1 MWRHSKTDRQ
11 SSSALL
17 MPNANTND
25 YTCVPVI
32 IGCTDASALNYD
44 SLANTNNG
52 CIYPIYGCTDPN
64 SFNYDPN
71 SNVDDSTCVP
81 YIYGCLDV
89 NAINYDSLA
98 NTNVGCV
105 YPFLGCT
112 DPSAFNYNPL
122 ANVDDST
129 CVPVIIGCI
138 DINALNYDSTANT
151 NNGCIYPRWEDKHN
165 KNGGYWSF
173 KVPKEHSSTA
183 WFELMVYIIGEH
195 GTNDPNN
202 TMQINGISVS
212 PKKNFCIFKIWNK
225 DYNKSNKNILSNF
238 DFLNMNEVIYSN
250 HQDNIKKDKLKSFK
264 YNKKKSRYR

>member
-1 MWRHSKTDRQ
+1 MDNNNPNDKHETHTKWIVWYHNPSDKNWNIESYKDIVEI
-11 SSSALL
+11 SSLEDFCVLKNSWDSCLPKINEGMFFL
-17 MPNANTND
+17 MRK
-25 YTCVPVI
+25 
-32 IGCTDASALNYD
+32 
-44 SLANTNNG
+44 
-52 CIYPIYGCTDPN
+52 
-64 SFNYDPN
+64 
-71 SNVDDSTCVP
+71 
-81 YIYGCLDV
+81 
-89 NAINYDSLA
+89 
-98 NTNVGCV
+98 
-105 YPFLGCT
+105 
-112 DPSAFNYNPL
+112 
-122 ANVDDST
+122 
-129 CVPVIIGCI
+129 
-138 DINALNYDSTANT
+138 T

-225 DYNKSNKNILSNF
+225 DYNKSNKNNFFNF

-250 HQDNIKKDKLKSFK
+250 HQDNIKKDKLKTFK

>member
-1 MWRHSKTDRQ
+1 MDNNNPNDKHETHTKWIVWYHNPSDKNWNIESYKDIVEI
-11 SSSALL
+11 SSLEDFCVLKNSWDSCLPKINEGMFFL
-17 MPNANTND
+17 MRK
-25 YTCVPVI
+25 
-32 IGCTDASALNYD
+32 
-44 SLANTNNG
+44 
-52 CIYPIYGCTDPN
+52 
-64 SFNYDPN
+64 
-71 SNVDDSTCVP
+71 
-81 YIYGCLDV
+81 
-89 NAINYDSLA
+89 
-98 NTNVGCV
+98 
-105 YPFLGCT
+105 
-112 DPSAFNYNPL
+112 
-122 ANVDDST
+122 
-129 CVPVIIGCI
+129 
-138 DINALNYDSTANT
+138 T

-250 HQDNIKKDKLKSFK
+250 HQDNIKKDKLKTFK

>member
-1 MWRHSKTDRQ
+1 MDNNNPNDKHETHTKWIVWYHNPSDKNWNIESYKDIVEI
-11 SSSALL
+11 SSLEDFCVLKNSWDSCLPKINEGMFFL
-17 MPNANTND
+17 MRK
-25 YTCVPVI
+25 
-32 IGCTDASALNYD
+32 
-44 SLANTNNG
+44 
-52 CIYPIYGCTDPN
+52 
-64 SFNYDPN
+64 
-71 SNVDDSTCVP
+71 
-81 YIYGCLDV
+81 
-89 NAINYDSLA
+89 
-98 NTNVGCV
+98 
-105 YPFLGCT
+105 
-112 DPSAFNYNPL
+112 
-122 ANVDDST
+122 
-129 CVPVIIGCI
+129 
-138 DINALNYDSTANT
+138 T

>member
-1 MWRHSKTDRQ
+1 MDNNNPNDKHKTHTKWIVWYHNPSDKNWNIESYKDIVEI
-11 SSSALL
+11 SSLEDFCVLKNSWDSCLPKINEGMFFL
-17 MPNANTND
+17 MRK
-25 YTCVPVI
+25 
-32 IGCTDASALNYD
+32 
-44 SLANTNNG
+44 
-52 CIYPIYGCTDPN
+52 
-64 SFNYDPN
+64 
-71 SNVDDSTCVP
+71 
-81 YIYGCLDV
+81 
-89 NAINYDSLA
+89 
-98 NTNVGCV
+98 
-105 YPFLGCT
+105 
-112 DPSAFNYNPL
+112 
-122 ANVDDST
+122 
-129 CVPVIIGCI
+129 
-138 DINALNYDSTANT
+138 T

>member
-1 MWRHSKTDRQ
+1 MDNNNPNDKHETHTKSIVWYHNPSDKNWNIESYKDIVEI
-11 SSSALL
+11 SSLEDFCVLKNSWDSCLPKINEGMFFL
-17 MPNANTND
+17 MRK
-25 YTCVPVI
+25 
-32 IGCTDASALNYD
+32 
-44 SLANTNNG
+44 
-52 CIYPIYGCTDPN
+52 
-64 SFNYDPN
+64 
-71 SNVDDSTCVP
+71 
-81 YIYGCLDV
+81 
-89 NAINYDSLA
+89 
-98 NTNVGCV
+98 
-105 YPFLGCT
+105 
-112 DPSAFNYNPL
+112 
-122 ANVDDST
+122 
-129 CVPVIIGCI
+129 
-138 DINALNYDSTANT
+138 T

-250 HQDNIKKDKLKSFK
+250 HQDNIKKDKLKAFK

>member
-1 MWRHSKTDRQ
+1 MDNNNPNNKHETHTKWIVWYHNPSDKNWNIESYKDIVEI
-11 SSSALL
+11 SSLEDFCVLKNSWDSCLPKINEGMFFL
-17 MPNANTND
+17 MRK
-25 YTCVPVI
+25 
-32 IGCTDASALNYD
+32 
-44 SLANTNNG
+44 
-52 CIYPIYGCTDPN
+52 
-64 SFNYDPN
+64 
-71 SNVDDSTCVP
+71 
-81 YIYGCLDV
+81 
-89 NAINYDSLA
+89 
-98 NTNVGCV
+98 
-105 YPFLGCT
+105 
-112 DPSAFNYNPL
+112 
-122 ANVDDST
+122 
-129 CVPVIIGCI
+129 
-138 DINALNYDSTANT
+138 T

>member
-1 MWRHSKTDRQ
+1 MDNNNPNDKHETHTKWIVWYHNPSDKNWNIESYKDIVEI
-11 SSSALL
+11 SSLEDFCVLKNSWDSCLPKINEGMFFL
-17 MPNANTND
+17 MRK
-25 YTCVPVI
+25 
-32 IGCTDASALNYD
+32 
-44 SLANTNNG
+44 
-52 CIYPIYGCTDPN
+52 
-64 SFNYDPN
+64 
-71 SNVDDSTCVP
+71 
-81 YIYGCLDV
+81 
-89 NAINYDSLA
+89 
-98 NTNVGCV
+98 
-105 YPFLGCT
+105 
-112 DPSAFNYNPL
+112 
-122 ANVDDST
+122 
-129 CVPVIIGCI
+129 
-138 DINALNYDSTANT
+138 T

-250 HQDNIKKDKLKSFK
+250 HQDNIKKDKLKAFK